1 MHGLSLPLAAV
12 PLLLLAS
19 NPVHAEDWIRPGTE
33 KFAVSAG
40 FFLPEFDTKLR
51 VDSKNLGTGVTIDL
65 EDDLSLKEEVDTG
78 YFNLL
83 WRPFANHR
91 FGAAYYKF
99 NRDTSSTATT
109 DIKLNDGKIIQAG
122 ATLTT
127 EFELDV
133 IPFSY
138 AYSFINNET
147 HELSGTLGVHWTE
160 ISFRVDATAWLAD
173 EDATGSVDADAKGP
187 LPLVGVDYRYNISD
201 KWTAGAGLEYFA
213 IKLDDDLTAYQG
225 SLYNVRIST
234 EYWPWNNV
242 GLGAAINA
250 FGLDVD
256 VEDDEWKGAIDYD
269 YWGPQL
275 YLRARF

>member
-1 MHGLSLPLAAV
+1 MHRRHPA
-12 PLLLLAS
+12 LLAS
-19 NPVHAEDWIRPGTE
+19 LLLMLPALTQAEEWIRPGKERFTV
-33 KFAVSAG
+33 AAG
-40 FFLPEFDTKLR
+40 VFLPEFNTELR

-99 NRDTSSTATT
+99 NRDTSSTA
-109 DIKLNDGKIIQAG
+109 IRNIEFNPGKEILAG

-127 EFELDV
+127 KFELDV

-147 HELSGTLGVHWTE
+147 HELSGTLGLHWTE
-160 ISFRVDATAWLAD
+160 IGFRVDATAWLAD
-173 EDATGSVDADAKGP
+173 EDATGSIDADANGP
-187 LPLVGVDYRYNISD
+187 LPLIGVDYRYNISD
-201 KWTAGAGLEYFA
+201 KWTAGAGFEFFA
-213 IKLDDDLTAYQG
+213 IKLDDDLTAYEG
-225 SLYNVRIST
+225 SLYNVRINT
-234 EYWPWNNV
+234 EYWPWRNV